1 LIHVC
6 DLPAFTLGRR
16 GEIRV
21 VTDSDYTT
29 VWRGCGD
36 CGTCSILEAA
46 SMRKEQLYLSIAT
59 LALESLL
66 LAGLTIARQQGEGA
80 PSQTALPSPPKV
92 SFVDIAARA
101 GLTART
107 VAGDEKRKKYI
118 IETTG
123 SGAGFVD
130 YDNDGW
136 SDIFLVNGSTLAGF
150 PRGQGPTS
158 HLYHNNGDGTFTDV
172 TKKAGV
178 ALTGWGQGVCAGDY
192 DNDGW
197 VDLLVTFWGHNILL
211 RNNGD
216 GTFTDVTKRAGLWR
230 EDVRWST
237 GCTFLDYDRDGRLD
251 LFVSEYV
258 DFDPRHTPEPG
269 SSSLCQWKGISVM
282 CGPRGLTGT
291 RNELY
296 HNNGDGTFTDVS
308 EKSGISK
315 TDPYYCFTALT
326 GDFDND
332 GWPDIFVA
340 CDSTPSLLFH
350 NNHDGTFAEIAVKA
364 GVAYNEDGREEA
376 GMGADA
382 VDYDGDGW
390 LDIIRTN
397 FSDQTS
403 TLYHNNRNGTFTDVT
418 YLAGLGVNTQFLGWG
433 TLFVDVDND
442 GWPDLFMAN
451 GHVYPEVDNKGLSST
466 FRERKLLY
474 WNQHNGKFKDISLEA
489 GPGITT
495 PFNSHGVAAADFDN
509 DGVVEIL
516 VNNSHDPPSLL
527 KNYGEH
533 GNWVMLK
540 LVGTKSNRSGIGA
553 RVTVR
558 IDGQQQLQEVRSG
571 GGYISQSDFR
581 LHFGLGKAT
590 RAETVEVQW
599 PSGQRQVFHDVGAGK
614 FYLIEEGRDQLDLQ
628 RIVRHSS
635 PAHTGKRLGA
645 KPSRKESQP

>member
-1 LIHVC
+1 MRTKPPHLSN
-6 DLPAFTLGRR
+6 AALGL
-16 GEIRV
+16 
-21 VTDSDYTT
+21 
-29 VWRGCGD
+29 GC
-36 CGTCSILEAA
+36 
-46 SMRKEQLYLSIAT
+46 
-59 LALESLL
+59 LL
-66 LAGLTIARQQGEGA
+66 LTCLAFAQQTGEGGA
-80 PSQTALPSPPKV
+80 SQVSVPTPPRIN
-92 SFVDIAARA
+92 FVDIAARA
-101 GLTART
+101 GLTAKT

-123 SGAGFVD
+123 SGAAFID

-136 SDIFLVNGSTLAGF
+136 SDIFLVNGSALAGF
-150 PRGQGPTS
+150 PKGQEPTS

-197 VDLLVTFWGHNILL
+197 IDLFTTFWGHNVLL
-211 RNNGD
+211 HNNGD
-216 GTFTDVTKRAGLWR
+216 GTFTDVTKKVGLWN
-230 EDVRWST
+230 DKVRWGT
-237 GCTFLDYDRDGRLD
+237 GCAFVDYDRDGKLD

-258 DFDPRHTPEPG
+258 DFDPNHTPEPG

-282 CGPRGLTGT
+282 CGPRGLKGT

-308 EKSGISK
+308 ERSGISK

-364 GVAYNEDGREEA
+364 GVAYNEDGREQA
-376 GMGADA
+376 GMGAHA
-382 VDYDGDGW
+382 VDFDGDGW

-397 FSDQTS
+397 FSDETS
-403 TLYHNNRNGTFTDVT
+403 TLYRNNGDGTFTDVT
-418 YLAGLGVNTQFLGWG
+418 YVSGLGVNTQFLGWG

-451 GHVYPEVDNKGLSST
+451 GHVYPEVDSNGLNST
-466 FRERKLLY
+466 FRERKVLY
-474 WNQHNGKFKDISLEA
+474 WNQHNEKFKDISLDA
-489 GPGITT
+489 GTGITT

-509 DGVVEIL
+509 DGGVEIL

-533 GNWVMLK
+533 RNWISLK
-540 LVGTKSNRSGIGA
+540 LAGTKSNRDAIGA
-553 RVTVR
+553 RVTVSA
-558 IDGQQQLQEVRSG
+558 GGHNQLQEVRSG

-581 LHFGLGKAT
+581 LHFGLGKAAK
-590 RAETVEVQW
+590 AETVEVKW
-599 PSGQRQVFHDVGAGK
+599 PSGLRQVFHNVEADK
-614 FYLIEEGRDQLDLQ
+614 FYLIEEGKDQLGAQ
-628 RIVRHSS
+628 RFAGHRGNH
-635 PAHTGKRLGA
+635 
-645 KPSRKESQP
+645 

>member
-1 LIHVC
+1 
-6 DLPAFTLGRR
+6 
-16 GEIRV
+16 
-21 VTDSDYTT
+21 
-29 VWRGCGD
+29 
-36 CGTCSILEAA
+36 
-46 SMRKEQLYLSIAT
+46 MRKEQLHFLIAT
-59 LALESLL
+59 LVSGSLL
-66 LAGLTIARQQGEGA
+66 LAGLTIAQQQGEGA
-80 PSQTALPSPPKV
+80 ASQGALPSPPKV
-92 SFVDIAARA
+92 NFVDIAARA
-101 GLTART
+101 GLTAKT

-123 SGAGFVD
+123 SGAAFID

-136 SDIFLVNGSTLAGF
+136 PDIFLVNGSTLAGF
-150 PRGQGPTS
+150 SKAQEPTS

-172 TKKAGV
+172 TRKAGV
-178 ALTGWGQGVCAGDY
+178 ALKGWGQGVCAGDY
-192 DNDGW
+192 DNDGF
-197 VDLLVTFWGHNILL
+197 VDLFVTFWGHNVLL
-211 RNNGD
+211 HNNGD
-216 GTFTDVTKRAGLWR
+216 GTFTDVTKKAGLWH
-230 EDVRWST
+230 DKMRWGT
-237 GCTFLDYDRDGRLD
+237 GCSFVDYDRDGHLD

-258 DFDPRHTPEPG
+258 DFDPSHTPEPG

-364 GVAYNEDGREEA
+364 GVAYNEEGREEA

-397 FSDQTS
+397 FSDEPS
-403 TLYHNNRNGTFTDVT
+403 TLYHNNGDGTFTDVT
-418 YLAGLGVNTQFLGWG
+418 YVSGLGANTQFLGWG

-451 GHVYPEVDNKGLSST
+451 GHVYPEVDSNGLSST
-466 FRERKLLY
+466 FRERKVLY
-474 WNQHNGKFKDISLEA
+474 WNQHNGKFKDVSLDA

-495 PFNSHGVAAADFDN
+495 LFNSHGVAAADFDN
-509 DGVVEIL
+509 DGAVEIL

-527 KNYGEH
+527 KNSGEQ
-533 GNWVMLK
+533 GSWISLK
-540 LVGTKSNRSGIGA
+540 LMGTKSNRDAIGT
-553 RVTVR
+553 RVTVSA
-558 IDGQQQLQEVRSG
+558 GGHQQLQEVRSG

-581 LHFGLGKAT
+581 LHFGLGKET
-590 RAETVEVQW
+590 RAETVEVKW
-599 PSGQRQVFHDVGAGK
+599 PSGQRQVFHEVDADK
-614 FYLIEEGRDQLDLQ
+614 FYLIEEGKDQLGQQ
-628 RIVRHSS
+628 RI
-635 PAHTGKRLGA
+635 
-645 KPSRKESQP
+645 SRRRVNR

>member
-1 LIHVC
+1 MRTNLSHFSNAV
-6 DLPAFTLGRR
+6 LVLG
-16 GEIRV
+16 G
-21 VTDSDYTT
+21 
-29 VWRGCGD
+29 
-36 CGTCSILEAA
+36 
-46 SMRKEQLYLSIAT
+46 
-59 LALESLL
+59 LL
-66 LAGLTIARQQGEGA
+66 LACLAFAQRIGEGA
-80 PSQTALPSPPKV
+80 ASQVSVPTPPKIN
-92 SFVDIAARA
+92 FVDIAMRA
-101 GLTART
+101 GLTAKT

-123 SGAGFVD
+123 SGVAFID

-136 SDIFLVNGSTLAGF
+136 PDVFLVNGSTLAGF
-150 PRGQGPTS
+150 PKGQEPTS

-197 VDLLVTFWGHNILL
+197 VDLFVTFWGHNVLL
-211 RNNGD
+211 HNNGD
-216 GTFTDVTKRAGLWR
+216 GTFTDVTKKTGLSH
-230 EDVRWST
+230 DKVRWGT
-237 GCTFLDYDRDGRLD
+237 GCAFIDYDRDGKLD

-258 DFDPRHTPEPG
+258 DFDPNHTPEPG

-282 CGPRGLTGT
+282 CGPRGLKGT

-308 EKSGISK
+308 EKSGVSK

-340 CDSTPSLLFH
+340 CDSTPSLLFR

-376 GMGADA
+376 GMGAHA
-382 VDYDGDGW
+382 MDYDGDGW

-397 FSDQTS
+397 FSDETS
-403 TLYHNNRNGTFTDVT
+403 TLYHNNGDGTFTDVT
-418 YLAGLGVNTQFLGWG
+418 YVSGLGVNTQFLGWG

-442 GWPDLFMAN
+442 GWPDLFVAN
-451 GHVYPEVDNKGLSST
+451 GHVYPEVDSNGLNST
-466 FRERKLLY
+466 FRERKVLY
-474 WNQHNGKFKDISLEA
+474 WNQHNGKFKDISLDS

-509 DGVVEIL
+509 DGGVEIL
-516 VNNSHDPPSLL
+516 VNNSHDAPSLL
-527 KNYGEH
+527 KNNGDQ
-533 GNWVMLK
+533 GRWISLK
-540 LVGTKSNRSGIGA
+540 LVGTKSNRDAIGA
-553 RVTVR
+553 RVTVSA
-558 IDGQQQLQEVRSG
+558 GGHNQLQEVRSG

-581 LHFGLGKAT
+581 LHFGLGKA
-590 RAETVEVQW
+590 AKAATVEVKW
-599 PSGQRQVFHDVGAGK
+599 PSGQRQVFHDVEADK
-614 FYLIEEGRDQLDLQ
+614 FYLIEEGKDQLGTQ
-628 RIVRHSS
+628 RIASHRANH
-635 PAHTGKRLGA
+635 
-645 KPSRKESQP
+645 

>member
-1 LIHVC
+1 MRTKPPHLSNAALV
-6 DLPAFTLGRR
+6 P
-16 GEIRV
+16 
-21 VTDSDYTT
+21 
-29 VWRGCGD
+29 GC
-36 CGTCSILEAA
+36 
-46 SMRKEQLYLSIAT
+46 
-59 LALESLL
+59 LL
-66 LAGLTIARQQGEGA
+66 LTCLAFAQRTGEGA
-80 PSQTALPSPPKV
+80 VSQDPIPKPPKIN
-92 SFVDIAARA
+92 FVDIAASA
-101 GLTART
+101 GLTAKT

-123 SGAGFVD
+123 SGAAFID

-136 SDIFLVNGSTLAGF
+136 PDVFLVNGSTLAGF
-150 PRGQGPTS
+150 PKGQEPTS

-172 TKKAGV
+172 SRKAGV

-197 VDLLVTFWGHNILL
+197 VDLFITFWGHNVLL
-211 RNNGD
+211 HNNGD
-216 GTFTDVTKRAGLWR
+216 GTFTDVTKKVGLWN
-230 EDVRWST
+230 DKVRWGT
-237 GCTFLDYDRDGRLD
+237 GCAFVDYDRDGKLD

-258 DFDPRHTPEPG
+258 DFDPNHTPEPG

-282 CGPRGLTGT
+282 CGPRGLKGT

-296 HNNGDGTFTDVS
+296 HNNGDGTFSDVS
-308 EKSGISK
+308 DKSGVSK

-364 GVAYNEDGREEA
+364 GVAYNEDGREQA
-376 GMGADA
+376 GMGAHA

-397 FSDQTS
+397 FSDETS
-403 TLYHNNRNGTFTDVT
+403 TLYRNNGDGTFTDAT
-418 YLAGLGVNTQFLGWG
+418 YVSGLGVNTQFLGWG
-433 TLFVDVDND
+433 TLFIDVDND

-451 GHVYPEVDNKGLSST
+451 GHVYPEVDSNGLNST
-466 FRERKLLY
+466 FRERKVLY
-474 WNQHNGKFKDISLEA
+474 WNQHNGKFKDISLDA

-509 DGVVEIL
+509 DGAVEIL
-516 VNNSHDPPSLL
+516 VNNSHDAPSLL

-533 GNWVMLK
+533 GNWVSLK
-540 LVGTKSNRSGIGA
+540 LVGTKSNRDAIGA
-553 RVTVR
+553 RVTVSAA
-558 IDGQQQLQEVRSG
+558 GHNQLQEVRSG

-581 LHFGLGKAT
+581 LHFGLGKA
-590 RAETVEVQW
+590 AKSETVEVKW
-599 PSGQRQVFHDVGAGK
+599 PSGQRQVFHDVEADK
-614 FYLIEEGRDQLDLQ
+614 FYLIEEGKDQLGTQ
-628 RIVRHSS
+628 RF
-635 PAHTGKRLGA
+635 A
-645 KPSRKESQP
+645 SRRANR